1 MATKIKAIKCP
12 QCGSEKHE
20 QLDEKRYRCKSC
32 GTEFY
37 IDDDDININVN
48 HHYEYQSQSSSSLN
62 KLLSSGTKIGI
73 VAMLAPVAIVFILF
87 YSALTTDHSKSG
99 FLGMSDDA
107 ISVRDDYK
115 SVRLIVYNG
124 RPCYFYILNRDFSLG
139 YGDDNPKYVD
149 GYYYGFRDVE
159 SGKILKER
167 LLFSEKE
174 LKDHNFRV
182 NFDQS
187 PPLFFYQAH
196 RYFSIL
202 NDKSIYEMDPKTL
215 TYTDVSKTL
224 FKGKEAMNVG
234 ISEVKYLDRDYG
246 EGFII
251 NNNLSATYYY
261 FPATNRLYT
270 EEAFKYARELTPNQ
284 LNGEIRDTTYLELQE
299 ENVSETSSKGGMLR
313 LWKIHAKFH
322 LGDPQDFGFYNWIQK
337 TFTQERGER
346 LVSAT
351 PLTSWFTGFG
361 GKILYRDSNYIF
373 ITFRPTISEDASSVF
388 QLHDA
393 YGNTL
398 WTQALNKFS
407 EFKSVMLYNNK
418 LWFCGALDSSEGRDI
433 LQIYGFDLKDGKYK
447 IYNTLQ
453 EEYKIKAK

>member
-174 LKDHNFRV
+174 LRDHNSRV

-234 ISEVKYLDRDYG
+234 ISEVKYLDR
-246 EGFII
+246 
-251 NNNLSATYYY
+251 
-261 FPATNRLYT
+261 
-270 EEAFKYARELTPNQ
+270 
-284 LNGEIRDTTYLELQE
+284 
-299 ENVSETSSKGGMLR
+299 
-313 LWKIHAKFH
+313 
-322 LGDPQDFGFYNWIQK
+322 
-337 TFTQERGER
+337 
-346 LVSAT
+346 
-351 PLTSWFTGFG
+351 
-361 GKILYRDSNYIF
+361 
-373 ITFRPTISEDASSVF
+373 
-388 QLHDA
+388 
-393 YGNTL
+393 
-398 WTQALNKFS
+398 
-407 EFKSVMLYNNK
+407 
-418 LWFCGALDSSEGRDI
+418 
-433 LQIYGFDLKDGKYK
+433 
-447 IYNTLQ
+447 IYN
-453 EEYKIKAK
+453 

>member
-20 QLDEKRYRCKSC
+20 QLDDKRYKCKSC

-48 HHYEYQSQSSSSLN
+48 HRYEYQSPNSSSLN
-62 KLLSSGTKIGI
+62 SFLSNGIKIGI
-73 VAMLAPVAIVFILF
+73 IALLAPIAIVVILF
-87 YSALTTDHSKSG
+87 YSAMHSGSSSSPSFSGTTRD
-99 FLGMSDDA
+99 
-107 ISVRDDYK
+107 SVEIRDDY
-115 SVRLIVYNG
+115 RLFLMSTYNG
-124 RPCYFYILNRDFSLG
+124 KPCYFYVLERDYSSN
-139 YGDDNPKYVD
+139 YGDENPKYVD
-149 GYYYGFRDVE
+149 GYYCGFRDATTGNV
-159 SGKILKER
+159 LKEQ
-167 LLFSEKE
+167 LLISEKDTRE
-174 LKDHNFRV
+174 RNSM
-182 NFDQS
+182 S
-187 PPLFFYQAH
+187 PSDMVG
-196 RYFSIL
+196 RYFHQARKWFFIIS
-202 NDKSIYEMDPKTL
+202 DKFIYELNPKTL
-215 TYTDVSKTL
+215 TFKDVSKLL
-224 FKGKEAMNVG
+224 FKGKEVMNTG
-234 ISEVKYLDRDYG
+234 ISSVNFINIDSG
-246 EGFII
+246 EGFEVH
-251 NNNLSATYYY
+251 NNLSATYYY

-407 EFKSVMLYNNK
+407 EFRSVMLYNNK

>member
-174 LKDHNFRV
+174 LRDHNFRV

-284 LNGEIRDTTYLELQE
+284 LNGEKRDTTYLELQE

-407 EFKSVMLYNNK
+407 EFRSVMLYNNK

>member
-1 MATKIKAIKCP
+1 
-12 QCGSEKHE
+12 
-20 QLDEKRYRCKSC
+20 
-32 GTEFY
+32 
-37 IDDDDININVN
+37 
-48 HHYEYQSQSSSSLN
+48 
-62 KLLSSGTKIGI
+62 
-73 VAMLAPVAIVFILF
+73 
-87 YSALTTDHSKSG
+87 
-99 FLGMSDDA
+99 
-107 ISVRDDYK
+107 
-115 SVRLIVYNG
+115 
-124 RPCYFYILNRDFSLG
+124 
-139 YGDDNPKYVD
+139 
-149 GYYYGFRDVE
+149 
-159 SGKILKER
+159 

-174 LKDHNFRV
+174 LRDHNSRV

-322 LGDPQDFGFYNWIQK
+322 LGDPQDFTIGYKKLSPKNVENDLSAPLLSLHGLRALEAKYSIAIQTIYLLLSDPRFLK
-337 TFTQERGER
+337 MQ
-346 LVSAT
+346 VQYSNCIM
-351 PLTSWFTGFG
+351 LTE
-361 GKILYRDSNYIF
+361 I
-373 ITFRPTISEDASSVF
+373 
-388 QLHDA
+388 H
-393 YGNTL
+393 YGH
-398 WTQALNKFS
+398 KH
-407 EFKSVMLYNNK
+407 
-418 LWFCGALDSSEGRDI
+418 
-433 LQIYGFDLKDGKYK
+433 
-447 IYNTLQ
+447 
-453 EEYKIKAK
+453 